1 MADLF
6 SGASAQ
12 STPSVFNFGTNAVR
26 IVVRD
31 GEPWFVAADVAAA
44 LGYRDA
50 QDAGRS
56 LKPEQKGTQNVR
68 TPGGDQRVT
77 IINESGLYRLV
88 LRSRKPEAEKFSDW
102 VTGEVLPSIRKTGGY
117 AKPAAD
123 EERIKLAF
131 ALAAQAAANVER
143 TVFDAVMAGESE
155 WWNHNRYLLTFSYDR
170 DGKPTLP
177 CAKAIGID
185 QLVISMDALP
195 EHITGPDSFDTNDV
209 QLANLA
215 RACSEM
221 LGQRAKRRAQQRA
234 DKEVARPGAVLFQQT
249 APGRLERVTNG

>member
-6 SGASAQ
+6 SGVSAQ
-12 STPSVFNFGTNAVR
+12 SAPSVFNFGAHAVR

-68 TPGGDQRVT
+68 TPGGEQRVT

-117 AKPAAD
+117 AKPTAD
-123 EERIKLAF
+123 TERLKQAYE
-131 ALAAQAAANVER
+131 LAAEVAAVAAR
-143 TVFDAVMAGESE
+143 TVFDAVISGDAVSLQDRWMFCMG
-155 WWNHNRYLLTFSYDR
+155 HPNRNGVAEPWAKPIQGDAMVVSLKDLPRRLLEPN
-170 DGKPTLP
+170 GMLP
-177 CAKAIGID
+177 SNK
-185 QLVISMDALP
+185 
-195 EHITGPDSFDTNDV
+195 E
-209 QLANLA
+209 LADLAAACNQRLA
-215 RACSEM
+215 RRMEY
-221 LGQRAKRRAQQRA
+221 
-234 DKEVARPGAVLFQQT
+234 EARKAVT
-249 APGRLERVTNG
+249 P